1 MSGISTGVGAF
12 SGINSAQLI
21 EQLISI
27 ESRPKTLIQRRVVQ
41 IQSQQSIYLDL
52 VNRMGS
58 LKTAVTAFKSNNTFT
73 RLATSSSDATVLTA
87 SADNTASPGSY
98 QFIVDRLVSSQQML
112 SRGFASRDTG
122 AVGMTSI
129 TFESARGRL
138 DRDVSLSDL
147 NGGDGVHRGKIVI
160 TDSANRAATIDLSKA
175 ATVNDVLQA
184 INGNGT
190 AAVTASVRD
199 GKFVITDNANGTVR
213 VENGTN
219 STTATSLGIAGTASG
234 AIVGSSV
241 YSLTNAT
248 ALTSLNDGNGVDLK
262 TASGTNAWNF
272 AISIDRGS
280 GPTEVRVNLSDV
292 YSDNTT
298 VTEGAVTSLGSALT
312 RINAKLTD
320 AGFTDVRAEISSD
333 GQRIRI
339 IDNGAGA
346 GTSTISVSENGTGT
360 TARDL
365 GLTGNTTNGTL
376 TGRKILAGMNSTL
389 LSSLN
394 GGAGIAGDGVL
405 NFTARDGNAFSVTID
420 KNASLDEISRQ
431 IQTASGT
438 GTNGRSRLTVSLNSK
453 GTGLLITDNTG
464 TTTSNLIVTGTVGND
479 SAAALGISTGA
490 TGVATTTVTGSNL
503 QKQYISRNSLLSE
516 INNGKGV
523 GTGTFRI
530 TDGTGASATVTVGD
544 TTRTLGDL
552 IDLINSRGIAVT
564 AKINANGDGIQI
576 IERSG
581 TTGTNKIKIAD
592 ESGTVAKGLNISG
605 EASAVG
611 ASNTLNG
618 SYEKTV
624 TFAVTDTLKQIS
636 DKINAAKVG
645 VTSSIIRDG
654 NGSTPYK
661 LNLGADGT
669 GTAGRFVVDSGTFD
683 LGLSTTDMGNDARV
697 FYGSSDASQAVL
709 ITNSSN
715 SLAGVISGVT
725 IDLKNTNANP
735 VTLTVSR
742 DTGSIETD
750 VDNFIK
756 AFNDLITRID
766 TLSKYDSE
774 TKKAGAL
781 LGDSTSQ
788 TLRQSLYAATR
799 QTAIGN
805 TSRYNSLVKVGVT
818 VGSEGELKVDKAKL
832 RAALA
837 DDPAAVEKLF
847 TAKTLKP
854 KSTDPNARVTADEYT
869 ELGAM
874 GILERAVNR
883 YTDSVEGTLTLR
895 RKAMETQVL
904 QLNKQI
910 DAWDVRLASKRSNL
924 EAQFRAME
932 SAIGQLQTQQSSL
945 SSIQSIG

>member
-21 EQLISI
+21 DQLMQI
-27 ESRPKTLIQRRVVQ
+27 ESRGKTLIQRRVVQ
-41 IQSQQSIYLDL
+41 IQAQQSIYLDL
-52 VNRMGS
+52 ANRLSS
-58 LKTAVTAFKSNNTFT
+58 LKTSVTAFKSNNSFT
-73 RLATSSSDATVLTA
+73 RLATNSSDATVLTG
-87 SADNTASPGSY
+87 SADATAAPGSY

-112 SRGFASRDTG
+112 SRGFATRDTG

-129 TFESARGRL
+129 TFETARGRL

-147 NGGDGVHRGKIVI
+147 NGGDGVRRGKIVI

-213 VENGTN
+213 VENGNN
-219 STTATSLGIAGTASG
+219 STTATSLGIVGSASG
-234 AIVGSSV
+234 SLVGSSV
-241 YSLTNAT
+241 YSLNNAT
-248 ALTSLNDGNGVDLK
+248 ALSSLNDGNGVDLK
-262 TASGTNAWNF
+262 TASGTAAWNF

-280 GPTEVRVNLSDV
+280 GPTQVRINLSDV
-292 YSDNTT
+292 YSNDTT
-298 VTEGAVTSLGSALT
+298 ITEGAVTTLGGALT
-312 RINAKLTD
+312 RINDKL
-320 AGFTDVRAEISSD
+320 AASGFTDVRAEISSD
-333 GQRIRI
+333 GQRLRI
-339 IDNGAGA
+339 VDSGAGA
-346 GTSTISVSENGTGT
+346 GTSTITVTENGTGT
-360 TARDL
+360 AAKDL
-365 GLTGNTTNGTL
+365 GLLGTTSNGTV

-394 GGAGIAGDGVL
+394 GGAGVSGDGVV
-405 NFTARDGNAFSVTID
+405 NFRTRDGSTFNVTLD
-420 KNASLDEISRQ
+420 KNASLDEMMRQ

-438 GTNGRSRLTVSLNSK
+438 GTNGRARLSVSLNSK

-464 TTTSNLIVTGTVGND
+464 STSSNLIITGTSGSD
-479 SAAALGISTGA
+479 TAASLGISTGA
-490 TGVATTTVTGSNL
+490 TGVASATVNGSNL
-503 QKQYISRNSLLSE
+503 QKRYISRSSLLSE
-516 INNGKGV
+516 INNGKGI

-530 TDGTGASATVTVGD
+530 TDGTGASATVTVND
-544 TTRTLGDL
+544 STRTLGDL
-552 IDLINSRGIAVT
+552 MDLINSRGIAVT
-564 AKINANGDGIQI
+564 AQINANGDGLQI
-576 IERSG
+576 VERSG
-581 TTGTNKIKIAD
+581 TTGTAKIKIAD

-605 EASAVG
+605 EAAAVG
-611 ASNTLNG
+611 SGNTLNG
-618 SYEKTV
+618 SFEKTV
-624 TFAVTDTLKQIS
+624 TFAATDTLKQVS
-636 DKINAAKVG
+636 EKINAAKVG
-645 VTSSIIRDG
+645 VTASIIRDG
-654 NGSTPYK
+654 NGSTPFK

-669 GTAGRFVVDSGTFD
+669 GTAGRFIVDSGSFD
-683 LGLSTTDMGNDARV
+683 LGLTTTDVGSDARV
-697 FYGSSDASQAVL
+697 FFGSSDASQAVL

-715 SLAGVISGVT
+715 TLSGVVNGVT

-742 DTGSIETD
+742 DSGSIETD

-756 AFNDLITRID
+756 SFNDLITRID
-766 TLSKYDSE
+766 GLSKYDKD
-774 TKKAGAL
+774 TKKSGAL
-781 LGDSTSQ
+781 LGDTTSQ
-788 TLRQSLYAATR
+788 TLRQTLFAATR

-805 TSRYNSLVKVGVT
+805 TSRYNSLTKVGIT
-818 VGSEGELKVDKAKL
+818 VGSGGELKVDKAKL

-854 KSTDPNARVTADEYT
+854 KSTDPNARDTGDEYT

-874 GILERAVNR
+874 GIIERAIER
-883 YTDSVEGTLTLR
+883 YSDSVEGTLTLR
-895 RKAMETQVL
+895 RKAMETQVT
-904 QLNKQI
+904 QLNRQV
-910 DAWDVRLASKRSNL
+910 DAWDVRLANKRSNL

>member
-41 IQSQQSIYLDL
+41 IQSQQSVYLDL
-52 VNRMGS
+52 INRLGS
-58 LKTAVTAFKSNNTFT
+58 LKSTVTAFKDNNSFT
-73 RLATSSSDATVLTA
+73 RLTTNSSDSTVLTA
-87 SADNTASPGSY
+87 SADSTAAPGSY

-112 SRGFASRDTG
+112 SRGFAGRDTG
-122 AVGMTSI
+122 AVGLTSV
-129 TFESARGRL
+129 TFESSRGRL

-147 NGGDGVHRGKIVI
+147 NGGDGVRRGKIVI

-199 GKFVITDNANGTVR
+199 GKFVITDNASGTVR

-234 AIVGSSV
+234 SLVGSSV
-241 YSLTNAT
+241 YSLSNAT
-248 ALTSLNDGNGVDLK
+248 ALSALNDGNGVDTK

-272 AISIDRGS
+272 AININRGS
-280 GPTEVRVNLSDV
+280 GNTEVRVNLSDI
-292 YSDNTT
+292 YSDSTT
-298 VTEGAVTSLGSALT
+298 ISEGAVTTLGGALT
-312 RINAKLTD
+312 RINAKLSE
-320 AGFTDVRAEISSD
+320 AGFADVRAEVTSD
-333 GQRIRI
+333 GQRIQI
-339 IDNGAGA
+339 IDTGSGA
-346 GTSTISVSENGTGT
+346 GTSTISVAENGTGT

-365 GLTGNTTNGTL
+365 GLSGSVTNGTL
-376 TGRKILAGMNSTL
+376 SGRKILAGMNSTL

-405 NFTARDGNAFSVTID
+405 NFTSRDGNAFSVTID
-420 KNASLDEISRQ
+420 KNASLDEITRQ
-431 IQTASGT
+431 IETASGT
-438 GTNGRSRLTVSLNSK
+438 GSNGRARLSVSLNSK

-464 TTTSNLIVTGTVGND
+464 ATTSNLIITGTNGSD
-479 SAAALGISTGA
+479 TAASLGISTGT
-490 TGVATTTVTGSNL
+490 TGVASATINGTNL
-503 QKQYISRNSLLSE
+503 QKQYISRSTLLSE

-544 TTRTLGDL
+544 SIRNLGDL

-564 AKINANGDGIQI
+564 AKLNANGDGIQI

-592 ESGTVAKGLNISG
+592 ESGSVARGLNISG
-605 EASAVG
+605 EAAAVG
-611 ASNTLNG
+611 AGNTLNG

-624 TFAVTDTLKQIS
+624 TFAATDTLKQVS
-636 DKINAAKVG
+636 EKINAAKVG
-645 VTSSIIRDG
+645 VTASIIRDG

-661 LNLGADGT
+661 LNLGAEGT
-669 GTAGRFVVDSGTFD
+669 GTAGRFIVDSGSFD
-683 LGLSTTDMGNDARV
+683 LGLSTTDAGNDARV
-697 FYGSSDASQAVL
+697 FFGSSDAAQAVL

-715 SLAGVISGVT
+715 TLSGVITGVT
-725 IDLKNTNANP
+725 IDLKNTSTAP
-735 VTLTVSR
+735 VALTVSR
-742 DTGSIETD
+742 DSGGIESD
-750 VDNFIK
+750 VDSFIE
-756 AFNDLITRID
+756 AFNDFIERVD
-766 TLSKYDSE
+766 SLSKYDVE
-774 TKKAGAL
+774 TKRSGAL
-781 LGDSTSQ
+781 LGDATSQ
-788 TLRQSLYAATR
+788 TLRQSLFAATR

-805 TSRYNSLVKVGVT
+805 TSRYNSLVKVGIT
-818 VGSEGELKVDKAKL
+818 VGSEGDLKVDKAKL

-854 KSTDPNARVTADEYT
+854 KSTDPNARDRGDEYT

-874 GILERAVNR
+874 GIIQRAIER

-895 RKAMETQVL
+895 RKSMETQVT
-904 QLNKQI
+904 QLNRQI
-910 DAWDVRLASKRSNL
+910 DAWDVRLATKRSNL